1 MNQYEHEND
10 SQDIPDD
17 PPYDPIEL
25 LKHNRRRGE
34 PLFPELEKLTQR
46 ETKTIDDFAEVK
58 SYMQEQAVEDSKEVY
73 QMNKEE
79 QKQ

>member
-10 SQDIPDD
+10 TQDIPDD

-58 SYMQEQAVEDSKEVY
+58 SYM
-73 QMNKEE
+73 
-79 QKQ
+79 